1 MSRARCVRTRLDADR
16 MPRDVGRSSA
26 IRRRVVVRGRVQGV
40 FFRDTCRREA
50 RFRGVTGWVRNAADG
65 SVEAAFEG
73 DPAAVEAMI
82 DWSHRGPQGADVT
95 AVEVVEEPPQGETR
109 FKVT

>member
-1 MSRARCVRTRLDADR
+1 MA
-16 MPRDVGRSSA
+16 PDVGRPNTV
-26 IRRRVVVRGRVQGV
+26 RRRVVVRGRVQGV

-50 RFRGVTGWVRNAADG
+50 RSRGVTGWVRNAKDG

-73 DPAAVEAMI
+73 EPAAVEAMI
-82 DWSHRGPQGADVT
+82 NWSHRGPEGADVT

-109 FKVT
+109 FRVG

>member
-1 MSRARCVRTRLDADR
+1 
-16 MPRDVGRSSA
+16 MPRDVGRSGT
-26 IRRRVVVRGRVQGV
+26 IRRRVVVHGRVQGV

-50 RFRGVTGWVRNAADG
+50 RFRGVTGWIRNAADG

-82 DWSHRGPQGADVT
+82 DWSHRGPEGADVT

-109 FKVT
+109 FRVT

>member
-1 MSRARCVRTRLDADR
+1 MA
-16 MPRDVGRSSA
+16 RDVGRSST

-50 RFRGVTGWVRNAADG
+50 RSLGVTGWIRNAEDG

-73 DPAAVEAMI
+73 EPAAVEAMI
-82 DWSHRGPQGADVT
+82 DWSHRGPEGADVT
-95 AVEVVEEPPQGETR
+95 AVDVVEEPAQGDTR
-109 FKVT
+109 FRVT

>member
-1 MSRARCVRTRLDADR
+1 MV
-16 MPRDVGRSSA
+16 PDVGRSNTVRS
-26 IRRRVVVRGRVQGV
+26 RVVVRGRVQGV

-50 RFRGVTGWVRNAADG
+50 RSRGVTGWVRNAEDG

-73 DPAAVEAMI
+73 EPAAVEAMI
-82 DWSHRGPQGADVT
+82 DWSHRGPEGADVT

-109 FKVT
+109 FRVS

>member
-1 MSRARCVRTRLDADR
+1 MARDA
-16 MPRDVGRSSA
+16 GRSTT

-50 RFRGVTGWVRNAADG
+50 HSRGVSGWVRNAADG

-73 DPAAVEAMI
+73 EPAAVEGMI
-82 DWSHRGPQGADVT
+82 DWSHRGPQGAEVT
-95 AVEVVEEPPQGETR
+95 AVEVIEEEPQGENHFR
-109 FKVT
+109 VA

>member
-1 MSRARCVRTRLDADR
+1 
-16 MPRDVGRSSA
+16 MPLRDVSHSST

-73 DPAAVEAMI
+73 DLASVEALI
-82 DWSHRGPQGADVT
+82 DWSHRGPEGADVT

-109 FKVT
+109 FRVI

>member
-1 MSRARCVRTRLDADR
+1 
-16 MPRDVGRSSA
+16 MPRDVGRSST

-73 DPAAVEAMI
+73 DRAAVEAMI
-82 DWSHRGPQGADVT
+82 DWSHRGPEGAGVT

-109 FKVT
+109 FRVI

>member
-1 MSRARCVRTRLDADR
+1 
-16 MPRDVGRSSA
+16 MPRDVGRSRT

-40 FFRDTCRREA
+40 FFRDTCRRVA
-50 RFRGVTGWVRNAADG
+50 RSRGVTGWVRNAADG

-82 DWSHRGPQGADVT
+82 DWSHRGPEGADVT
-95 AVEVVEEPPQGETR
+95 VVEVVEEPPQGAVR
-109 FKVT
+109 FRVT

>member
-1 MSRARCVRTRLDADR
+1 MA
-16 MPRDVGRSSA
+16 PDVGRSNTV
-26 IRRRVVVRGRVQGV
+26 RRRVVVRGRVQGV

-50 RFRGVTGWVRNAADG
+50 RSRGVTGWVRNANDG

-73 DPAAVEAMI
+73 QPAAVEAMI
-82 DWSHRGPQGADVT
+82 NWSHRGPDGADVA

-109 FKVT
+109 FRVD

>member
-1 MSRARCVRTRLDADR
+1 
-16 MPRDVGRSSA
+16 MPRDVSRSST

-50 RFRGVTGWVRNAADG
+50 RFRGVAGWVRNAADG

-82 DWSHRGPQGADVT
+82 DWSHRGTKGADVT

-109 FKVT
+109 FRVI